1 MPWTARRSGQSILKE
16 ICEYSL
22 EGLMLRLQYFG
33 HQMLSADSLEITL
46 MIGKFEGRRIKGKQR
61 IRQLDGIINSVGMSL
76 SKL

>member
-1 MPWTARRSGQSILKE
+1 
-16 ICEYSL
+16 
-22 EGLMLRLQYFG
+22 MLRLQYFG